1 MINLLGTKMKR
12 QIIVYVD
19 MEGASGIFDHN
30 SDAVIHGSSSWRE
43 YGRKCITSDV
53 LAVCQAANECNIDEI
68 MIYDGHY
75 AGDSEYNIIVEEL
88 PKNIKLFDTWN
99 RCFDWRRIRG
109 QADLEPFGLI
119 TVGQHA
125 RYGETNAYFPHTI
138 QSPPIKS
145 LYINNK
151 NIAEI
156 GMCAYDFYGIKY
168 IANIGCMASMTEA
181 KEISQKITCIPVKD
195 KKNNWEPDFSE
206 TFPIIKENTIKA
218 INDIDNK
225 EKVEIEEPYIFK
237 MEICDNYIF
246 KEPERISW
254 KGTFSEKEA
263 YWEAP
268 SVEIG
273 FELFNCVRNC
283 IYE

>member
-1 MINLLGTKMKR
+1 MKK
-12 QIIVYVD
+12 QIIVFVD

-30 SDAVIHGSSSWRE
+30 REAIYHGSSLWRE

-53 LAVCQAANECNIDEI
+53 LAVCQAANECKIDEI
-68 MIYDGHY
+68 LVYDGHC
-75 AGDSEYNIIVEEL
+75 AGDSEYNIIIEEL
-88 PKNIKLFDTWN
+88 PNNVKLFDTRD

-145 LYINNK
+145 LWLNNK
-151 NIAEI
+151 YIAEI
-156 GMCAYDFYGIKY
+156 GMCAYNFFRLKY
-168 IANIGCMASMTEA
+168 IANIGCMASMAEA
-181 KEISQKITCIPVKD
+181 MEISQKITCIPVKD
-195 KKNNWEPDFSE
+195 KKRKWEPGYSD
-206 TFPIIKENTIKA
+206 TFTIIKENVIKA
-218 INDIDNK
+218 INDIGNK
-225 EKVEIEEPYIFK
+225 EEIILDAPFFFK
-237 MEICDNYIF
+237 METCDNYIF
-246 KEPERISW
+246 EEPEKISW

-273 FELFNCVRNC
+273 LELFNCVRNC
-283 IYE
+283 IIKK